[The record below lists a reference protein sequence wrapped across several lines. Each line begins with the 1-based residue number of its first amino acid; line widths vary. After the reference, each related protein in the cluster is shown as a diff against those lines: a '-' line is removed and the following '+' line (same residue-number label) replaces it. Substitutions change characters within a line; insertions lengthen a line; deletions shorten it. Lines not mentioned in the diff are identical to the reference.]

1 MEQCQCRIAFRF
13 CDVYNFPMIGRLRGK
28 VTRLRPGEVI
38 IDAGGVGYLVRLSY
52 NSFYQLPEDGEEA
65 TLLIHTYVRE
75 DTFTLYGFSGMLE
88 KELFLRLIGVSGIGA
103 RLAVNILSGIS
114 APELV
119 DAINTGSVDR
129 LQAIPGVGKKT
140 AERIAIEM
148 RDKLKNLG
156 ADETGQTGSIAG
168 FGVSPIQNDV
178 VSALLNLGYKRK
190 EAETSFSAAAKELG
204 ADAEFQDLLKKCLA
218 HLSGG
223 FLK

>member
-1 MEQCQCRIAFRF
+1 
-13 CDVYNFPMIGRLRGK
+13 MIGRLRGK
-28 VTRLRPGEVI
+28 LTRLRPGEVI

-75 DTFTLYGFSGMLE
+75 DTLALYGFSGMLE
-88 KELFLRLIGVSGIGA
+88 KELFLRLIGVSGIGP
-103 RLAVNILSGIS
+103 RLAINILSGIPS
-114 APELV
+114 VELV
-119 DAINTGSVDR
+119 EAVNSASVER

-140 AERIAIEM
+140 AERIVIEM
-148 RDKLKNLG
+148 RDKLKSLIT
-156 ADETGQTGSIAG
+156 DEMTRGEGIAV
-168 FGVSPIQNDV
+168 FSASPIQNDV

-190 EAETSFSAAAKELG
+190 EAETAFSAASRELG
-204 ADAEFQDLLKKCLA
+204 SGAEFQNILKKCLA

>member
-1 MEQCQCRIAFRF
+1 
-13 CDVYNFPMIGRLRGK
+13 MIGRLRGK
-28 VTRLRPGEVI
+28 LTRLRPGEVI

-75 DTFTLYGFSGMLE
+75 DTLALYGFSGMLE
-88 KELFLRLIGVSGIGA
+88 KELFLRLIGVSGIGP
-103 RLAVNILSGIS
+103 RLAINILSGIPS
-114 APELV
+114 VELV
-119 DAINTGSVDR
+119 EAVNSASVER

-140 AERIAIEM
+140 AERIVIEM
-148 RDKLKNLG
+148 RDKLKSLIT
-156 ADETGQTGSIAG
+156 DEMTRGEGIAV
-168 FGVSPIQNDV
+168 FSASPIQNDV

-190 EAETSFSAAAKELG
+190 EAETAFSAASRELG
-204 ADAEFQDLLKKCLA
+204 SDAEFQNILKKCLA